1 MKTIPLYFYNNG
13 FYNMDNVL
21 YILRLHIIIW
31 PFVAQLSCVC
41 VCKMWLGRNVG
52 STQPRIPRLNV
63 YECMYDKSSNNKIK
77 NSIVLHKSSLISG
90 INRGVYTRMVSICR
104 VINFIYIRL
113 GKLLYHDIVLIGTM
127 TPNRFRNCDSC
138 KQAFDV
144 YTLCCCRCNQRLTAD
159 IWDNREQTLPTWLKP
174 LLWR

>member
-1 MKTIPLYFYNNG
+1 
-13 FYNMDNVL
+13 MDICRPAEL
-21 YILRLHIIIW
+21 
-31 PFVAQLSCVC
+31 C

-174 LLWR
+174 LLWTLKVSLYKDRCFTIVGNCRNVDRIIIT